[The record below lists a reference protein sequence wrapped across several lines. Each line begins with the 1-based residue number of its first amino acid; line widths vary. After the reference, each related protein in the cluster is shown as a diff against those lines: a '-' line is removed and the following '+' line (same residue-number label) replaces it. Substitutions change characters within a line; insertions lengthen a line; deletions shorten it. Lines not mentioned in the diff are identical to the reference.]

1 MRARRMCNRNLS
13 FMTVCCFLSGALFSP
28 ALALEGQE
36 KRCCRTMSSP
46 AFEELYERMVS
57 PDESG
62 DTGSSIGEEDCDR
75 IGVMDAD
82 VAGWLALYNM
92 FMFIYYGRLCL
103 ETLDPA
109 PCRAMVNHLFW
120 ALFLGVLFEAF

>member
-1 MRARRMCNRNLS
+1 MHARKIRNRNLS
-13 FMTVCCFLSGALFSP
+13 LMTVCCFLSGSLFSQ
-28 ALALEGQE
+28 ALALEEQE
-36 KRCCRTMSSP
+36 NWCCREISSP
-46 AFEELYERMVS
+46 ALEEPYEQMVS
-57 PDESG
+57 PG
-62 DTGSSIGEEDCDR
+62 ATYNNGACIGEEDFDR

-82 VAGWLALYNM
+82 VAGWLALYNT

-120 ALFLGVLFEAF
+120 ALFLGVLFETF